1 MVQANEILTNLWLGD
16 IKDSKHIEFINN
28 IDVIINCTKN
38 LPFINK
44 SKKCLRINVEDNL
57 KKIEIINLYKYLD
70 SITKVI
76 DNYLRNNL
84 KIFVHCYAGKQRS
97 ATVICAYLIKYL
109 KLPLKDAKQL
119 IISKRKHVF
128 TPLTNFIGALE
139 LFEQNN
145 LSKYDQ
151 LTQAKD

>member
-28 IDVIINCTKN
+28 IDVIINCTKDI
-38 LPFINK
+38 PFINK
-44 SKKCLRINVEDNL
+44 KKKCLRVNVEDNL

-76 DNYLRNNL
+76 NNYLKSNL

-109 KLPLKDAKQL
+109 KIPYVEAKEL
-119 IISKRKHVF
+119 LISKRKHVF
-128 TPLTNFIGALE
+128 TPLTNFTGALE
-139 LFEQNN
+139 LFEKNN
-145 LSKYDQ
+145 INQSH
-151 LTQAKD
+151 